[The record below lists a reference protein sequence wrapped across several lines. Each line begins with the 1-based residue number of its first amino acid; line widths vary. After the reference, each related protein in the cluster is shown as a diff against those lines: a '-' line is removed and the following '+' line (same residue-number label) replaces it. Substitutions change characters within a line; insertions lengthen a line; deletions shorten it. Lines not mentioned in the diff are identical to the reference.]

1 MGKRRKNTFENQ
13 ASSDYEDHQS
23 YTCQLKIP
31 VKYKGETIK
40 SVTIRRSTVADMIA
54 IEEQGIN
61 GFVNK
66 NAHYFALLSGHSP
79 EMFKK
84 MDCSDWN
91 VLVRGVNDFLGMGG
105 LL

>member
-1 MGKRRKNTFENQ
+1 MGKKRKNIVENHSHTEHE
-13 ASSDYEDHQS
+13 AKDS
-23 YTCQLKIP
+23 YTCHLKKP
-31 VKYKGETIK
+31 VKYKGEVIK
-40 SVTIRRSTVADMIA
+40 SVSIRRSTVADMIA
-54 IEEQGIN
+54 IEEQALS

-66 NAHYFALLSGHSP
+66 NAHYLALLSGHSP

-84 MDCSDWN
+84 MDSADWN